1 MTLQHLTHRRFVRR
15 TIAGTVHVRQGDH
28 LGTWSARNVSER
40 GLCAEGDLEGFDLS
54 KPVALFVKVGM
65 RMVDVTAELCW
76 SRQQDDST
84 VHGWTLTEVPGGFA
98 RLVG

>member
-1 MTLQHLTHRRFVRR
+1 MTLQHLTHRRNVRR
-15 TIAGTVHVRQGDH
+15 TIAGTVIVRQDGH
-28 LGTWSARNVSER
+28 LGTWSARNVSED
-40 GLCAEGDLEGFDLS
+40 GFCAEGPLDGLDLS

-76 SRQQDDST
+76 MRQEDGST